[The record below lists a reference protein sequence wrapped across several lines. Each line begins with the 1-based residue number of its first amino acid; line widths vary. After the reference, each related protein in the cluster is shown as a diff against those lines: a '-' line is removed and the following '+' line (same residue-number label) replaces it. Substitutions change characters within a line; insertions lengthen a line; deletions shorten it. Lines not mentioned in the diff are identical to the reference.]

1 MCARGFISFAFV
13 DQNQCIIEYMN
24 SKDDNVLSAQHE
36 VKKDDNFFGTF
47 EQAFEQLNQ
56 LIKAF
61 QQGNLKLKE
70 AIEKYEFCKQLI
82 DYCNLKLAELEKPI
96 LEKIEHQQLD
106 FEKNI
111 NTLEAL
117 QHQLNS
123 QTSLSQLAQ
132 IQTQSAI
139 LFQQCQLILEDF
151 QNKIEYVK

>member
-1 MCARGFISFAFV
+1 
-13 DQNQCIIEYMN
+13 MN